1 MDTIDKN
8 SKYKIVHYNDEH
20 FIIDIN
26 RNIITYVFPLFN
38 YFNKQKLIKISEEEM
53 YNIRRPYIIDKQKE
67 KSSGILSAC
76 IATSLF
82 IGFIG
87 RPFIDYMDFKTNVVL
102 NILLLVIILFPLIIL
117 KGVINLRNREKI
129 NISQDRYIGKA
140 LVLPNTKEMLKNILI
155 NTLLTLFVI
164 AVSLGTIKLKE
175 SSIIYIL
182 VIMVAF
188 SLILFQNRLLYNKT
202 TIEGKISKIKL
213 KK

>member
-1 MDTIDKN
+1 M
-8 SKYKIVHYNDEH
+8 
-20 FIIDIN
+20 
-26 RNIITYVFPLFN
+26 
-38 YFNKQKLIKISEEEM
+38 
-53 YNIRRPYIIDKQKE
+53 
-67 KSSGILSAC
+67 SAC

>member
-1 MDTIDKN
+1 MNKNEKKERDKLGF
-8 SKYKIVHYNDEH
+8 YCA
-20 FIIDIN
+20 
-26 RNIITYVFPLFN
+26 
-38 YFNKQKLIKISEEEM
+38 
-53 YNIRRPYIIDKQKE
+53 
-67 KSSGILSAC
+67 GIGSFFGVL
-76 IATSLF
+76 
-82 IGFIG
+82 G

-129 NISQDRYIGKA
+129 NINQDKYIGKA

-155 NTLLTLFVI
+155 NTLLNLFVI
-164 AVSLGTIKLKE
+164 AVSVGTIKLKE

-213 KK
+213 KE